1 LLTIP
6 SLIRAWVLEC
16 KDRQLYKTAVSY
28 TSQYFSQ
35 VLTQA
40 ELAHLKSP
48 ESMAEL
54 VDDHM
59 TVKVA
64 TSVNEV
70 TAAYTIDEHQL
81 EITLKLPS
89 DWPLHPIEVKDTK
102 KVGVVD
108 NRWRAWVLGVQQTIW
123 AHVSCRV
130 MCQELN

>member
-16 KDRQLYKTAVSY
+16 KDRQLYMTAVGY

-70 TAAYTIDEHQL
+70 TAAYTVDEHQL

-102 KVGVVD
+102 KVGVVE

-123 AHVSCRV
+123 AHVSCLKR
-130 MCQELN
+130 CITW